1 MGYDV
6 EDIEPT
12 RISPP
17 HDVRDAEKLA
27 AIRES
32 MAAGGWQ
39 GRPLLVLDLQDGQYV
54 ALTGSHR
61 TAASLGTLDT
71 VPCVVVALTERL
83 TADINL
89 HWGGYDVCLDGVRL
103 HEDEARL
110 AALQELGLSE
120 AAALMAAEV
129 EATYAA

>member
-1 MGYDV
+1 MYDV
-6 EDIEPT
+6 EDISPNC
-12 RISPP
+12 IAPP
-17 HDVRDAEKLA
+17 HEVRDEAKLA

-32 MAAGGWQ
+32 MRASGWQ

-61 TAASLGTLDT
+61 TAAARGTLDT
-71 VPCVVVALTERL
+71 VPCVVVALSERL
-83 TADINL
+83 TADNNL

-110 AALQELGLSE
+110 AAMQELGLDE
-120 AAALMAAEV
+120 AADLLAAEV
-129 EATYAA
+129 ESNDAA